1 VKVTLINKSHHPL
14 PAYQTAGASGM
25 DVYAFLPSGDVAL
38 APMQRVLI
46 PTGLYAAIP
55 EGFEA
60 QIRPRSGMAIQKGIT
75 CLNTPGTIDSDYR
88 GEIKVMLVNLSD
100 QVQEIKDGDRIAQMI
115 VCAYERVSWQLVDE
129 LDASTRGEGGFG
141 STG

>member
-1 VKVTLINKSHHPL
+1 
-14 PAYQTAGASGM
+14 M

-46 PTGLYAAIP
+46 PTGLYVAIP
-55 EGFEA
+55 TGFEA